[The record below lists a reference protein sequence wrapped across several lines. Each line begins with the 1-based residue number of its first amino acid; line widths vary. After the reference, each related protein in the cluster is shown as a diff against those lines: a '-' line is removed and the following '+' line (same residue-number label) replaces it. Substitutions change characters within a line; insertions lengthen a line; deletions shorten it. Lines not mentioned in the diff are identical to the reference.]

1 MTNIYDKIND
11 IDFDVGTVELN
22 DIERAKMKK
31 IAKSYAKKDTKKKFL
46 PSAAAVL
53 LFAGLM
59 TPSVKAEVAKF
70 TTDIK
75 VSMMDAFGA
84 SPDSYKYVT
93 ELNKPVTVG
102 NDSFVIGNIAFED
115 DKVFINTLR
124 DSDGSAEG
132 LMDDVSDIYKI
143 VIDGESYTPQ
153 GGSGSRG
160 FLEDGKTRS
169 DVSVINF
176 DKEFPSYESTDVDL
190 YFTDYNNTNEI
201 ISIKANINTVN
212 EDNVVYAKDL
222 KLDDGAEIELLKLNP
237 ITMTAIIKDLDP
249 DYIYKLIGMDKDGNS
264 FTLEPTHSDDNELTF
279 LYNKDISDMSL
290 EQIKEADEIKFIF
303 KGARV
308 DMELENSIS
317 GEYENI
323 ADFTYKTE

>member
-1 MTNIYDKIND
+1 MTNIYNKIND
-11 IDFDVGTVELN
+11 IDFNVDSLELN
-22 DIERAKMKK
+22 DIEREKM
-31 IAKSYAKKDTKKKFL
+31 ISNAKSYAKKDYKKKL
-46 PSAAAVL
+46 LVSAATVL

-59 TPSVKAEVAKF
+59 TPSVRAEVAKF

-115 DKVFINTLR
+115 NKVFINTLR
-124 DSDGSAEG
+124 DSDGSVEG
-132 LMDDVSDIYKI
+132 MMDDSSDIYKI
-143 VIDGESYTPQ
+143 VIDGQSYVAQ

-160 FLEDGKTRS
+160 FLEDGKTIS

-176 DKEFPSYESTDVDL
+176 DKEFPSYESIDVDL

-222 KLDDGAEIELLKLNP
+222 KLDNGAEIELLKLNS
-237 ITMTAIIKDLDP
+237 ITMTAIIKNLDP
-249 DYIYKLIGMDKDGNS
+249 NYIYELIGMDKDGNS
-264 FTLEPTHSDDNELTF
+264 FTLEPRSGDDNELTF

-290 EQIKEADEIKFIF
+290 DQIRNADEIRFIF
-303 KGARV
+303 KAASLDR
-308 DMELENSIS
+308 ESANSIS

-323 ADFTYKTE
+323 AEFTYKVE